1 MMSDKEVGANLEAR
15 PDSPELVLKTLLD
28 GNARWATAMSIHP
41 RTGFS
46 LRHRLAY
53 EGQKPF
59 AAILSCADSRVPSEL
74 LFDVGLGDLFVVRV
88 AGNSLGKLELQ
99 SLQYAAEQLEVG
111 TILVMGH
118 SSCGAVQAA
127 VETYPEA
134 PTAELLSAI
143 YPAIEEARDALA
155 RRGEEPGNRTAL
167 GKEVID
173 RHILSVVNQLRSTFK
188 DIAIIGARYDLHN
201 GRVMVLVK

>member
-1 MMSDKEVGANLEAR
+1 MSDKEVGANLEAR
-15 PDSPELVLKTLLD
+15 PDSPELVLKTLQE

-46 LRHRLAY
+46 LRHQLAY

-88 AGNSLGKLELQ
+88 AGNSLGILELQ
-99 SLQYAAEQLEVG
+99 SLQYATEHLGVG

-127 VETYPEA
+127 VDKYPESPA
-134 PTAELLSAI
+134 AELLSPI
-143 YPAIEEARDALA
+143 YPAIEEARDALV
-155 RRGEEPGNRTAL
+155 RRGEDPANRTAL
-167 GKEVID
+167 SREVID
-173 RHILSVVNQLRSTFK
+173 RHVLSVVNQLRSTFK

-201 GRVMVLVK
+201 GRVTILVK

>member
-1 MMSDKEVGANLEAR
+1 MSDKEVGANLEAR
-15 PDSPELVLKTLLD
+15 PDSPELVLKTLLE
-28 GNARWATAMSIHP
+28 GNARWATAMSIYP

-46 LRHRLAY
+46 LRHKLAY
-53 EGQKPF
+53 EGQQPF

-88 AGNSLGKLELQ
+88 AGNSLGILELQ
-99 SLQYAAEQLEVG
+99 SLQYATEPLGVG

-127 VETYPEA
+127 VETYPES
-134 PTAELLSAI
+134 PTTELLSAI
-143 YPAIEEARDALA
+143 YPAIEEARDALV
-155 RRGEEPGNRTAL
+155 RGGEDPGNRTAL
-167 GKEVID
+167 AREAID
-173 RHILSVVNQLRSTFK
+173 RHVLMVTNRLRSTFK

-201 GRVMVLVK
+201 GRVTVLAK